1 MVDNPYLKRITSQHR
16 QRPKFVGMVDAV
28 TQPLIDLQALLE
40 EIRRAF
46 DLDSAIGVQL
56 DQVGEWVGRTR
67 LLSAPLEGVYFAWD
81 EAGVGWGE
89 GSWQGLYD
97 PDSGLVSLP
106 DDTYRLLLAAKVA
119 ANNWDG
125 TRDGAYEIWEA
136 AFAESGLIILIQ
148 DNQDM
153 SIVVGIAGAPPS
165 AIIEQLL
172 VQGYI
177 PLKPAGV
184 RVSYYA
190 VVPAGGDG
198 SLFAWDCNTTAL
210 GGWAAGAWPRILTPT
225 EEITDAA

>member
-1 MVDNPYLKRITSQHR
+1 MTDNPYLDRITSQHR
-16 QRPKFVGMVDAV
+16 QRPNFVGMVDAV
-28 TQPLIDLQALLE
+28 TSPAADLQVLFEQL
-40 EIRRAF
+40 RRAF
-46 DLDSAIGVQL
+46 DLGDAIGVQL
-56 DQVGEWVGRTR
+56 DHVGEWVGRAR
-67 LLSAPLEGVYFAWD
+67 YLSTPLEGVYFAWD

-89 GSWQGLYD
+89 GSWRGLYD
-97 PDSGLVSLP
+97 PEAGLIALP

-153 SIVVGIAGAPPS
+153 SIVVGVAGAPPS
-165 AIIEQLL
+165 AIMEQLL

-190 VVPAGGDG
+190 VVAGGGDG
-198 SLFAWDCNTTAL
+198 SLFAWDCATTAL
-210 GGWAAGAWPRILTPT
+210 NGWDAGVWPRILTPV
-225 EEITDAA
+225 EVTDAA